1 MQLLNG
7 EFTVQKTAK
16 VFPSMA
22 IDQAHEPNN
31 AMVKGDGVAVW
42 LTENPAALRRWM
54 ISGPDV
60 AGLIA
65 EFEAS
70 SDTDEGMKPGS
81 TKHHEEEK
89 STQISFAK
97 DVKSLIS
104 VIDVMG
110 NPFTDESGDPLVLD
124 TKDLANASVVKRV
137 EEVETLRREQFETFV
152 KERLSEKKKQ
162 RTCMILLRRINFHC
176 SEVLARKN
184 HPKTSSKS
192 HL

>member
-1 MQLLNG
+1 
-7 EFTVQKTAK
+7 
-16 VFPSMA
+16 MA